1 MSDSP
6 APPTGS
12 RSLLHK
18 NRFEAFSDGVF
29 AIAITLL
36 VLDLGVPETAIENPL
51 QSVIDEWPAY
61 LAYVVSFASVGALW
75 LEHNAITENLRF
87 TDTAL
92 IRLNLL
98 LLLLVSFIPFPTS
111 LLSEFRGNPEAV
123 RVAVTLYGITLLA
136 ASSMIAVLW
145 RHAVRARLV
154 REDLSDEDAQTLAKR
169 LNPSLW
175 AYLAIILAGL
185 VVPRLAVL
193 GYLAIAVFLILP
205 FGLFRRRRTTQ
216 EG

>member
-6 APPTGS
+6 VVPRGS
-12 RSLLHK
+12 RSLLRT

-29 AIAITLL
+29 AIAITIL
-36 VLDLGVPETAIENPL
+36 VLELGVPETAIENPL
-51 QSVIDEWPAY
+51 QAVVDEWPAY

-75 LEHNAITENLRF
+75 LEHNAITEHLRF

-98 LLLLVSFIPFPTS
+98 LLLVVSFLPFPTG
-111 LLSEFRGNPEAV
+111 LLSDFHGNAEAV
-123 RVAVTLYGITLLA
+123 RVAVTLYGLTLLA
-136 ASSMIAVLW
+136 ASTMISVLW

-154 REDLSDEDAQTLAKR
+154 REDLTDEDAQALAKR

-175 AYLAIILAGL
+175 AYLILILAGL
-185 VVPRLAVL
+185 VVPRAAVL
-193 GYLAIAVFLILP
+193 GYLVIAVFLILP
-205 FGLFRRRRTTQ
+205 FGLFRRRRTTR